1 MNQNVKSLGLNIAA
15 LAVVI
20 LLIWKASSILFY
32 ILISCGLGLIGN
44 NLADKL
50 ENIKIKKKS
59 LPRWCGALLIISAFY
74 LVIFSS
80 LSLILP
86 TIDDQIETVSNID
99 PNVVLNNLQE
109 PIKAFETKI
118 QKWTGDK
125 HFSLL
130 NSIKNESGAFLNLSN
145 ISNWLGT
152 LTSMATEL
160 IFALFSITFITF
172 FLIKDGD
179 EIYSKLLNLL
189 SHKSR
194 SKVEKILANTIIQLR
209 KYFIGVAIETLI
221 LIILLAVTL
230 GIAGVEQYFII
241 AIIAALLNIIP
252 YIGPISAMV
261 IAALIIITGS
271 HSMPFQ
277 TELLPLLSTAMV
289 IMIVVHFIDSL
300 LLQPYIYS
308 SSVNAHPLEIF
319 LVILLSGNIG
329 GSVAMIFAIPSYTIL
344 RIIVNELKEKEISE

>member
-15 LAVVI
+15 LAVVV
-20 LLIWKASSILFY
+20 LLIWKASSIMFY
-32 ILISCGLGLIGN
+32 ILISCGFGVIGN

-50 ENIKIKKKS
+50 ENIKIKKKGI
-59 LPRWCGALLIISAFY
+59 PRWFSALLIINVFY
-74 LVIFSS
+74 LVLFSA
-80 LSLILP
+80 LSFILP
-86 TIDDQIETVSNID
+86 TIDNQIETISNID
-99 PNVVLNNLQE
+99 PNVVLNNLQD
-109 PIKAFETKI
+109 PINAVETKI
-118 QKWTGDK
+118 QKWSGDS

-130 NSIKNESGAFLNLSN
+130 NTIKNESSAFLNFSN
-145 ISNWLGT
+145 ISNWVST

-179 EIYSKLLNLL
+179 EIYVKLLNLL
-189 SHKSR
+189 SDKSR
-194 SKVEKILANTIIQLR
+194 NKVEKILANTIIQLR

-221 LIILLAVTL
+221 LIFLLAISL
-230 GIAGVEQYFII
+230 WIAGVEQYFII

-252 YIGPISAMV
+252 YIGPISAMA
-261 IAALIIITGS
+261 IAALIIITGN

-277 TELLPLLSTAMV
+277 TELLPLLSTTMI
-289 IMIVVHFIDSL
+289 IMIVIHFIDSL

-319 LVILLSGNIG
+319 LVILISGNVG
-329 GSVAMIFAIPSYTIL
+329 GIIAMIFAIPSYTIL
-344 RIIVNELKEKEISE
+344 RIIINELKVKELSE

>member
-15 LAVVI
+15 LVVVI

-32 ILISCGLGLIGN
+32 ILISCGFGVIGN

-50 ENIKIKKKS
+50 ENIKVRKKS
-59 LPRWCGALLIISAFY
+59 LPRWFSALLIISAFY
-74 LVIFSS
+74 LILFGS
-80 LSLILP
+80 LRLILP

-99 PNVVLNNLQE
+99 PNAVLNNLQE
-109 PIKAFETKI
+109 PIKAIETKI
-118 QKWTGDK
+118 QKWTGDT

-130 NSIKNESGAFLNLSN
+130 NSVKNESGAFLNFSN

-179 EIYSKLLNLL
+179 EIYSKLLHLL
-189 SHKSR
+189 SDKSR

-221 LIILLAVTL
+221 LIILLAVSL
-230 GIAGVEQYFII
+230 AIAGVEQYFII

-252 YIGPISAMV
+252 YIGPISAMI
-261 IAALIIITGS
+261 IAALIIITGN

-319 LVILLSGNIG
+319 LVILVSGNIG
-329 GSVAMIFAIPSYTIL
+329 GIVAMIFAIPSYTIL
-344 RIIVNELKEKEISE
+344 RIIVNELKEKELSE